1 MWQIFAL
8 VFHRFD
14 GHEVCLNRLTKD
26 QRKAHS
32 QEFKLESNA
41 RDLAGLAS
49 LLGHSSL
56 NTTHLYIQPTAGDLA
71 HRVESLDLNAH
82 E

>member
-1 MWQIFAL
+1 MIPNSLAYNPVPILLIPHTLRHTFAT
-8 VFHRFD
+8 HY
-14 GHEVCLNRLTKD
+14 
-26 QRKAHS
+26 
-32 QEFKLESNA
+32 LESNA

-56 NTTHLYIQPTAGDLA
+56 NTTHIYIQPTADELA
-71 HRVESLDLNAH
+71 HRVEELDLNAY